1 MGIIEVLDKTTIDKI
16 AAGEV
21 VERPASV
28 VKELVEN
35 AMDAKSTMITV
46 ELKEG
51 GIGLIRITDNGV
63 GIAADDIKVA
73 FFRHATSKIRRVE
86 DLLSAGSLGFRGEAL
101 SSISSVAKVEMI
113 TKQKSSFVGSRY
125 VIEGGEEI
133 TLEEAGCPDGTTFLI
148 RDLFYN
154 VPARRKFLKSAT
166 TESGYCA
173 ELMQRLAL
181 CRPDIAFKFISNG
194 KIIFQTSGNN
204 NLQDAIYQ
212 IFGRDIAFQMTKLCH
227 EEAGISVNGFVGKP
241 VIARGNRNYENFFLN
256 GRYIR
261 SSIISKAIE
270 EAYRPYMMQHKYPFT
285 VFQIS
290 MKLDAVDVN
299 VHPSKLEVRFSDG
312 EGVYYAVYHAVK
324 DALAEKNMIPHVE
337 FGREEKPKTEKQYV
351 GTSNVVQQFE
361 KNRLAEKASEYV
373 VSKPSENNAEGVKP
387 GVTEKSETEEK
398 KSTENKPGV
407 LRETEAG
414 KRILSE
420 DSSLS
425 KNKAEIT
432 SEAKIGAEVT
442 SLSKNKAEITS
453 EAKNRAEAKSDT
465 GYHTQ
470 LREEPEKTADT
481 ESEENTDETYEKPLN
496 KEIINEKPQNK
507 EITREIINEKPQT
520 AIKKSEAEQMELPN
534 LLAKGKKKEFR
545 LIGQVFLTYWL
556 VEMEGQLFMID
567 QHAAHEKILY
577 EQTMARIRD
586 KQPLTQQ
593 VAPPYVVSLSIR
605 EAETLEL
612 HGDVLRQLGYEFD
625 SFGGRD
631 YKIFGVPADLCGL
644 TGADFF
650 LQLLDELVAEKLSK
664 NPQELLEK
672 VASMSCKAAVKGNQT
687 LSFEEARTLI
697 DRLFTLDNPYHCPHG
712 RPTTISMS
720 KTEIEKKFKRI
731 L

>member
-398 KSTENKPGV
+398 KSTENKSGV

-414 KRILSE
+414 
-420 DSSLS
+420 
-425 KNKAEIT
+425 
-432 SEAKIGAEVT
+432 
-442 SLSKNKAEITS
+442 
-453 EAKNRAEAKSDT
+453 

-481 ESEENTDETYEKPLN
+481 EPEENTDETYEKPLN

-520 AIKKSEAEQMELPN
+520 VIKKSEAEQMELPN